1 MLRAGIRLSHEWL
14 ACAELK
20 AKRLVD
26 HKFSCAVCRKQASF
40 NLAPRS
46 QGWPGEATAIFWTLS
61 EASQSRH
68 LYLNNLVNV
77 HEAILDEQLAIS
89 RANSND
95 LDVDIDPRSLAL
107 FEPGYDHRPW
117 LAFCAH

>member
-1 MLRAGIRLSHEWL
+1 MSGLLVLSLRPNAWLTTSLVVPFAGSRL
-14 ACAELK
+14 
-20 AKRLVD
+20 
-26 HKFSCAVCRKQASF
+26 SF

-77 HEAILDEQLAIS
+77 HEAILDEQPAIS